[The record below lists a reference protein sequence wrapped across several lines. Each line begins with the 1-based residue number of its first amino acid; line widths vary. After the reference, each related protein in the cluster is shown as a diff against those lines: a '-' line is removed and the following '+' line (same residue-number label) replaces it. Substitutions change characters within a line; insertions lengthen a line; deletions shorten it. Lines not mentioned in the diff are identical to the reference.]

1 MNIDTKA
8 LKGVIEEVE
17 ASRARQ
23 KAETELQREAIK
35 AAVKNHQ
42 LDAKAIRI
50 VLQRRAMGD
59 EARDE
64 QDYYVHAY
72 EHALGG
78 KKQAADALAAGF
90 GVRETARATG
100 LSVGTVS
107 AIKNSVQKS
116 SELNTTHDADGV
128 IIEDAAPQARV
139 DDGAALTAAAA
150 PPSVVPCSA
159 TPQVA
164 EGPDSAAKPA
174 PEGGEGTGT
183 NSDDDDLT
191 IPDYLRGPS
200 PANRRAG

>member
-116 SELNTTHDADGV
+116 SELNTEADTGIPV
-128 IIEDAAPQARV
+128 
-139 DDGAALTAAAA
+139 
-150 PPSVVPCSA
+150 SA
-159 TPQVA
+159 TTDEEALAAMEEAGASLRQMRA
-164 EGPDSAAKPA
+164 E
-174 PEGGEGTGT
+174 
-183 NSDDDDLT
+183 
-191 IPDYLRGPS
+191 RGL
-200 PANRRAG
+200 